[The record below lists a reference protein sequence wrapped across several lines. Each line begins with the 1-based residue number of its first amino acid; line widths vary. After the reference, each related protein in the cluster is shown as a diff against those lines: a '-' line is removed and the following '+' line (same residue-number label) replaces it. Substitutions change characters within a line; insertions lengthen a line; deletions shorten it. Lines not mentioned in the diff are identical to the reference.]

1 MRTHDQ
7 TGKDKTQ
14 TTHVSECSRNPTRRL
29 AGVPACSE
37 AAMIYEKPKSK
48 SSFKARGLQFPGN
61 K

>member
-14 TTHVSECSRNPTRRL
+14 TSHVSECSHNPTRRL

-37 AAMIYEKPKSK
+37 AQEVCNEWI
-48 SSFKARGLQFPGN
+48 RGWLN
-61 K
+61 A